1 MKTPAPD
8 NFFSKVEELQIF
20 SYDISEIFYYSFS
33 VEHLRGA
40 ASEFYFSF
48 FLQVPF
54 FCQ

>member
-1 MKTPAPD
+1 MKTPAPEY
-8 NFFSKVEELQIF
+8 FFNKVEDSQIF